1 MKILETRIRV
11 CVSAIH
17 WCCYR
22 LGGRSGFAR
31 TVPMAR
37 GPPPVHPGTT
47 KVYCHRRWLTQR
59 VRERV
64 AGRGARWCAVYTH
77 RCFVVFTNALIT
89 HSTKGPTAVATAGR
103 GVAAAAVATAAA
115 VAGGSSIRC
124 AAVGSVQSV
133 ITLTTGNVTDV
144 FTGVSPP
151 HTSTRCRVYI
161 ARSVSRIPSYPPL
174 KQQSRDFCV
183 SGRATHVS
191 PAQPWKRS
199 FRNRRILA
207 LPSITTAH
215 GVSPISGL
223 INSD

>member
-11 CVSAIH
+11 CISAIH
-17 WCCYR
+17 WCCCG

-37 GPPPVHPGTT
+37 GPPPVLPGTT

-64 AGRGARWCAVYTH
+64 AGWGARWCAVYTH

-103 GVAAAAVATAAA
+103 GVAAAA
-115 VAGGSSIRC
+115 GGSSIRC

-151 HTSTRCRVYI
+151 RTSTRCRVYI
-161 ARSVSRIPSYPPL
+161 ARSYSVLSPPPPER
-174 KQQSRDFCV
+174 QSRDFCV
-183 SGRATHVS
+183 TGHATHVW
-191 PAQPWKRS
+191 PAPPWKRS
-199 FRNRRILA
+199 FRNRPTSA
-207 LPSITTAH
+207 LSSITTART
-215 GVSPISGL
+215 G
-223 INSD
+223 